1 MLLADVA
8 IEPMT
13 GLSMRVVRFNRVWLF
28 RLDPSSGKGYDIVS
42 LFWSPYGRHH
52 IVIFLLLALD
62 AFVGEHVVPLWPPV
76 PVDVPPLPRLDQ
88 VLRDETRRKRHR
100 RPCVLIAA
108 CRTGRRKWSRGE
120 RARIV
125 ARHRI
130 VI

>member
-1 MLLADVA
+1 MHLETPQPAQPLQRTDSHLTQCPNVLTMLLADVA

-76 PVDVPPLPRLDQ
+76 PVDVPPLPRLD
-88 VLRDETRRKRHR
+88 
-100 RPCVLIAA
+100 
-108 CRTGRRKWSRGE
+108 
-120 RARIV
+120 
-125 ARHRI
+125 
-130 VI
+130 